1 VITKCLSNTAIT
13 SNCSG
18 FTKVRPHPATNEEIR
33 EDRFLNML
41 WPQIGEIHDLNFGPA
56 HGTFFTA
63 QRPLTLEDRF
73 EKKQKRKKKKP

>member
-1 VITKCLSNTAIT
+1 MDYFLWALQRFYEVRHHKET
-13 SNCSG
+13 S
-18 FTKVRPHPATNEEIR
+18 EEIR

-56 HGTFFTA
+56 RGTFFTT

-73 EKKQKRKKKKP
+73 GNKRRKKKKL